1 MAGKK
6 GINAGRQRPQGAGRK
21 KGVPNRIDPYCK
33 GEFERILRERLE
45 AQRQPWSPEP
55 NPLVFLH
62 DVMLSEQEPMP
73 LRVRCAELLSAKLMP
88 DLKAIE
94 MQMDAEVESR
104 AGLSP
109 DAVTMLRRILMGG

>member
-1 MAGKK
+1 MDA
-6 GINAGRQRPQGAGRK
+6 
-21 KGVPNRIDPYCK
+21 
-33 GEFERILRERLE
+33 LRHPLS
-45 AQRQPWSPEP
+45 ADP

-62 DVMLSEQEPMP
+62 DVMLSDQEPMP

-94 MQMDAEVESR
+94 MQMDADVESR

-109 DAVTMLRRILMGG
+109 DAVTMLRRILMGN

>member
-6 GINAGRQRPQGAGRK
+6 GVGKGKPRPQGAGRK
-21 KGVPNRIDPYCK
+21 KGTPNHIDPYCK
-33 GEFERILRERLE
+33 GEFHRILRERLE
-45 AQRQPWSPEP
+45 AERDPWTEEP

-62 DVMLSEQEPMP
+62 DVMCNAKESMP

-94 MQMDAEVESR
+94 MQMDADVESR
-104 AGLSP
+104 NGLSQ
-109 DAVTMLRRILMGG
+109 DAVKMLRRILMGG